1 MHLHVARIGKPHGI
15 RGEVTAQV
23 FTDDPEA
30 RFAPG
35 EVLITEPE
43 ANGPLTVVSA
53 RWNKRIL
60 VLGFEEVA
68 DRNRAEE
75 LRGTQLFFDPSE
87 VEETEDEDEGWYE
100 HDLVGLKA
108 VVDGAPVGEVTELV
122 TGAAQD
128 LLVIRLNSG
137 TEAMVPFVEQ
147 IVPEIDSSAGTVT
160 LTPPPGLLDLAGE
173 N

>member
-15 RGEVTAQV
+15 RGEVTVQV

-35 EVLITEPE
+35 EVLSTEPE
-43 ANGPLTVVSA
+43 ANGPLTVASA

-60 VLGFEEVA
+60 VLGFEEVP

-75 LRGTQLFFDPSE
+75 LRGTQLFFDPSDL
-87 VEETEDEDEGWYE
+87 EEEEGDDEGWYE
-100 HDLVGLKA
+100 HDLVGMKA
-108 VVDGAPVGEVTELV
+108 VVDGTQVGEVTELV

-128 LLVIRLNSG
+128 LLVIRLTSG

-147 IVPEIDSSAGTVT
+147 IVPTIDEDAGTVT